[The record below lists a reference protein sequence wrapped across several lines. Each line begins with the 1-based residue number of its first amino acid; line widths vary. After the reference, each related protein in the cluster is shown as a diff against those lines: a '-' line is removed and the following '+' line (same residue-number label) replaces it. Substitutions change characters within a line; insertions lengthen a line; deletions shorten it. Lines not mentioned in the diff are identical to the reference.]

1 MPYKICNLEVF
12 ENQVGNISILD
23 NDNDWAVVE
32 LDECM
37 ADKLCKAIMQ
47 VAKEIRERQ
56 NENE

>member
-37 ADKLCKAIMQ
+37 AEKLCKAIMQ
-47 VAKEIRERQ
+47 VANEIRERQ

>member
-37 ADKLCKAIMQ
+37 AEKLCKAIMQ